1 MNNETQVAVIAG
13 VGPGLGA
20 SLCRTL
26 AGAGYR
32 VAGLARG
39 TAYGE
44 QLASEINNAG
54 GRLLP
59 LACDITDARA
69 LDESVTRIENELG
82 PASVYVHHASQLVM
96 NPFLEIAPEEFES
109 LWRVTFLGAVLGAQ
123 RVLPTMVKQQRGA
136 LLFTGATAALRGGSK
151 FAAFA
156 SAKFA
161 LRGLAQ
167 SLAREFGPQG
177 IHVAHVV
184 IDGIIWTERTRQFPG
199 VTEDTCLQPDAIA
212 QTYLQLIQQD
222 PSAWTQELDL
232 RPSVEKF

>member
-1 MNNETQVAVIAG
+1 MSNENQVAVVAG

-32 VAGLARG
+32 VAGLARD

-44 QLASEINNAG
+44 QLAKEMKAAG
-54 GRLLP
+54 GRFLP

-69 LDESVTRIENELG
+69 LDESVTHIQKELG
-82 PASVYVHHASQLVM
+82 PVSVYVHHASQFVM
-96 NPFLEIAPEEFES
+96 NPFLEIAPAEFES

-123 RVLPTMVKQQRGA
+123 RVLPAMVKQQRGT

-199 VTEDTCLQPDAIA
+199 VTEDTCLHPDAIA
-212 QTYLQLIQQD
+212 QAYLQLIQQD